1 MSTPHPIDAHLARY
15 PLLAAAAYGLIVLVF
30 VVVGWSALS
39 DLNERRLTLSA
50 SAGMLGELE
59 RRDVARP
66 APAGVAD
73 EAPPQ
78 GSAFLDGE
86 TVTVAGAALLQ
97 RVVGAITRAGGNVVS
112 SQVELAGAQ
121 FKDGRV
127 GIIASCE
134 IDEPR
139 LQEVL
144 YNLEAGMP
152 FLFVEQLVAQPV
164 AATLEAGS
172 RIRVL
177 LTVSG
182 QWRGAS

>member
-1 MSTPHPIDAHLARY
+1 MSMSQTIDGYLARY
-15 PLLAAAAYGLIVLVF
+15 PLAAAAAYGMAVLLSS
-30 VVVGWSALS
+30 VGGRSALS
-39 DLNERRLTLSA
+39 DLNERRLTLAA
-50 SAGMLGELE
+50 STGMLAQLE
-59 RRDVARP
+59 RRELARP
-66 APAGVAD
+66 APAGDD

-112 SQVELAGAQ
+112 SQVELSGGQ

-127 GIIASCE
+127 GIVASCE

-152 FLFVEQLVAQPV
+152 FLFVEQLVVQPV
-164 AATLEAGS
+164 TTAPEAGS

-177 LTVSG
+177 FTVSG

>member
-15 PLLAAAAYGLIVLVF
+15 PLLAVAAFDVLVLVF
-30 VVVGWSALS
+30 FVLGWSALS

-50 SAGMLGELE
+50 SAGMLAQLE
-59 RRDVARP
+59 RRDLARP
-66 APAGVAD
+66 APTGDD

-86 TVTVAGAALLQ
+86 TVTVAGAVLLQ
-97 RVVGAITRAGGNVVS
+97 RVVGAVTRAGGNVVS
-112 SQVELAGAQ
+112 SQVELQGSQ

-164 AATLEAGS
+164 AATPDAGS